1 MSLIFLPSKTLQVQ
15 QFKSGFDENKLRIRA
30 LENELLLTS
39 KQLEEERSRQREMK
53 RKVDEVEEAKGLK
66 DQEYESKIKEVKGDV
81 EELKSRLVEVTKYE
95 IILFFLI
102 NYFYWCC
109 KCSFPGLSDVGS
121 ISSRC
126 LGNEPVQPR
135 SQGLVLLVPPPRTD
149 RGDEKERTLG
159 ANLEPV
165 LLRWKDGG

>member
-1 MSLIFLPSKTLQVQ
+1 MKGAQSLRVFLIDGTNIKSDREPYFFPSKTLQVQ

-53 RKVDEVEEAKGLK
+53 RKVDEFEEAKGLK

-95 IILFFLI
+95 IILVTSYSFL
-102 NYFYWCC
+102 
-109 KCSFPGLSDVGS
+109 
-121 ISSRC
+121 
-126 LGNEPVQPR
+126 
-135 SQGLVLLVPPPRTD
+135 
-149 RGDEKERTLG
+149 
-159 ANLEPV
+159 
-165 LLRWKDGG
+165 